1 MKNTKMKYLKS
12 KFFYALLLIVF
23 SGTLNVFADD
33 GDPFAPPEND
43 PGNVPINDFL
53 LLLFIVG
60 VMYAFYRLASTKR
73 EFTSN

>member
-43 PGNVPINDFL
+43 PGNVEIIKFL
-53 LLLFIVG
+53 PLVLIIGIF
-60 VMYAFYRLASTKR
+60 YAYTKMASNEKKKR
-73 EFTSN
+73 FD